1 MPPSLILPAFS
12 MARQKTLSLT
22 HTCTHTHTH
31 THAHT
36 HTHHRVL
43 QQYGQQQSCR
53 REQQRKRR
61 RKICWWRRPR
71 CRRGRLRSMHRPLT
85 CRPKLLRFSP
95 GCVCVRV
102 RGRAPRYLETG
113 AAVLHVLH
121 VGRVQVVG
129 VRQEGARWCCDAL
142 PSAGRNDVQVR
153 RGWYAHISLSL
164 YAGRWRKCS
173 FRCQQCKRKRRSR
186 AMWQRERKLPKC
198 KRRWL
203 RCRSTP
209 RKCR

>member
-1 MPPSLILPAFS
+1 MASMMCTQRLACGGSSRSPSLLSASTAYGDTLSSLPVTGLWRQESHLSPSRLPPSLILPAFS

-121 VGRVQVVG
+121 VGRVQRPAQWWG
-129 VRQEGARWCCDAL
+129 
-142 PSAGRNDVQVR
+142 
-153 RGWYAHISLSL
+153 
-164 YAGRWRKCS
+164 
-173 FRCQQCKRKRRSR
+173 
-186 AMWQRERKLPKC
+186 
-198 KRRWL
+198 
-203 RCRSTP
+203 
-209 RKCR
+209 

>member
-1 MPPSLILPAFS
+1 MVDGLNDVHTASGLWGLLQVPISPLRLHRLRRHPLLTACNWALAARISSVTFSLASLLDHLSPSRLPPSLILPAFS

-121 VGRVQVVG
+121 VGRVQRPAQWWG
-129 VRQEGARWCCDAL
+129 
-142 PSAGRNDVQVR
+142 
-153 RGWYAHISLSL
+153 
-164 YAGRWRKCS
+164 
-173 FRCQQCKRKRRSR
+173 
-186 AMWQRERKLPKC
+186 
-198 KRRWL
+198 
-203 RCRSTP
+203 
-209 RKCR
+209 